1 MKCRL
6 GRFNQRQH
14 WRRSDRAREGELE
27 GIELSALDK
36 FAYSIVEEV
45 DKTSDHA
52 SDATQHN
59 TQPTTRDA
67 TRRERDHGVRR
78 GDVRDAAGRRPGASP
93 RI

>member
-6 GRFNQRQH
+6 GRFNRRQH

-27 GIELSALDK
+27 GMELPALDEFK
-36 FAYSIVEEV
+36 V

-59 TQPTTRDA
+59 TQPTTRDE